1 MLRRVIEVTKTNE
14 VLLDPRRWRALAVV
28 LSATFM
34 ALLDSFIVNVAIPS
48 IQSDLQASASDIQ
61 FILAGYTL
69 AYAVLLITGSRLGDM
84 FGRKRLFL
92 SGMLGFVV
100 ASALCGAAPSAM
112 YLILFRVLQG
122 VTSAAMMP
130 QVLAIIQVSFPEN
143 EKAKAIGL
151 YGAIIGIA
159 TVSGQL
165 LGGYLISQNLFDW
178 GWRSVFLVN
187 VSIGVIALLAGIPLL
202 QESRNPAARRLDL
215 TGALIL
221 TASLLALAFPLVQGR
236 EAGWPVWSFIMLAC
250 FPVGLT
256 RFIIY
261 ERKLLENGKSPLLA
275 PSLFR
280 DRSFSLGISLILVF
294 YAIASALFFTLAV
307 MLQQGFG
314 YSALISGLTYLP
326 LGIGFFLASLASPK
340 LVSKFGPAVLLVGA
354 IVTAI
359 GIGYTL
365 EIVHHYGG
373 HLVWNA
379 LWPSLFVIGIGQGTC
394 AAPFIGTILSK
405 VHQENIG
412 AASGVLTTTTQLS
425 TALGVGFVGIFF
437 YRALEIS
444 FDLPDAHARYAHAFT
459 VALEFVLILCMI
471 YAFLLIFLMKAGR
484 RRQPEKAM
492 RASGQRG

>member
-1 MLRRVIEVTKTNE
+1 MLKKVIKVTKTNE
-14 VLLDPRRWRALAVV
+14 APLDPRRWWALAVV

-92 SGMLGFVV
+92 SGMLGFVI
-100 ASALCGAAPSAM
+100 ASALCGMASSAM

-122 VTSAAMMP
+122 VTAAAMMP
-130 QVLAIIQVSFPEN
+130 QVLAMIQVSFPEN

-151 YGAIIGIA
+151 YGATIGIA

-165 LGGYLISQNLFDW
+165 LGGYLISQNLLDL

-187 VSIGVIALLAGIPLL
+187 VPIGVIALLAGIPLL

-236 EAGWPVWSFIMLAC
+236 EAGWPTWSFILLAC
-250 FPVGLT
+250 FPICLT
-256 RFIIY
+256 LFIIY

-314 YSALISGLTYLP
+314 YSALTSGLTYLP

-340 LVSKFGPAVLLVGA
+340 LVGKFGPAVLLAGA
-354 IVTAI
+354 VITAV

-365 EIVHHYGG
+365 EIVHHDGG

-379 LWPSLFVIGIGQGTC
+379 LWPSLFIIGVGQGTC
-394 AAPFIGTILSK
+394 AAPLIGTILSK
-405 VHQENIG
+405 VRQENIG

-425 TALGVGFVGIFF
+425 TALGVCFVGIFF
-437 YRALEIS
+437 YRALDIS
-444 FDLPDAHARYAHAFT
+444 DLPDAHARYAHAFT
-459 VALEFVLILCMI
+459 VALEFVLILSAI
-471 YAFLLIFLMKAGR
+471 YAFLLIFLMKAGQ
-484 RRQPEKAM
+484 RRQPE
-492 RASGQRG
+492 RAVRTSEQRG

>member
-1 MLRRVIEVTKTNE
+1 MTKTNRE
-14 VLLDPRRWRALAVV
+14 LIDPRRWWALAVV
-28 LSATFM
+28 LAATFM

-48 IQSDLQASASDIQ
+48 IQSDLRASASDIQ

-69 AYAVLLITGSRLGDM
+69 VYAVLLITGSRLGDM

-92 SGMLGFVV
+92 TGMLGFVV
-100 ASALCGAAPSAM
+100 ASALCGVAPSAPF
-112 YLILFRVLQG
+112 LILFRVLQG
-122 VTSAAMMP
+122 VTAAAMMP
-130 QVLAIIQVSFPEN
+130 QVLAMIQVSFPEN

-151 YGAIIGIA
+151 YGATIGIA

-165 LGGYLISQNLFDW
+165 LGGYLISQNLFDL

-187 VSIGVIALLAGIPLL
+187 VPIGVAALLAGIPLL

-215 TGALIL
+215 AGALLL

-236 EAGWPVWSFIMLAC
+236 EAGWPVWSFILLTC

-256 RFIIY
+256 LFIIY
-261 ERKLLENGKSPLLA
+261 ERKILENGKSPLLA

-314 YSALISGLTYLP
+314 YSALTSGLTYLP

-340 LVSKFGPAVLLVGA
+340 LVSKFRPAVLLVGA
-354 IVTAI
+354 IITVG

-365 EIVHHYGG
+365 EIVHHDGG
-373 HLVWNA
+373 HLVWMA
-379 LWPSLFVIGIGQGTC
+379 LWPSLFVIGVGQGAC
-394 AAPFIGTILSK
+394 AAPLIGTILSK
-405 VHQENIG
+405 VRQANIG
-412 AASGVLTTTTQLS
+412 AASGVLTTATQLS
-425 TALGVGFVGIFF
+425 TALGVCFVGIFF
-437 YRALEIS
+437 YRALNIS
-444 FDLPDAHARYAHAFT
+444 DLPGTHARYAHAFT
-459 VALEFVLILCMI
+459 VALVFVLILSVI
-471 YAFLLIFLMKAGR
+471 YAFLLIFLMKAGQ
-484 RRQPEKAM
+484 RRQPEKAVS
-492 RASGQRG
+492 ASGQRG

>member
-1 MLRRVIEVTKTNE
+1 
-14 VLLDPRRWRALAVV
+14 
-28 LSATFM
+28 M

-48 IQSDLQASASDIQ
+48 IQSDLQASASGIQ

-69 AYAVLLITGSRLGDM
+69 AYAVLLITGSRLGDL

-100 ASALCGAAPSAM
+100 ASALCGAAPSAA

-122 VTSAAMMP
+122 VTAAAMMP
-130 QVLAIIQVSFPEN
+130 QVLAMIHVSFPEH

-151 YGAIIGIA
+151 YGATIGIA

-165 LGGYLISQNLFDW
+165 LGGALIGQDLFGL

-187 VSIGVIALLAGIPLL
+187 VPIGVIALLAGIPLL

-215 TGALIL
+215 TGALLL

-236 EAGWPVWSFIMLAC
+236 EAGWPVWSFILLAC
-250 FPVGLT
+250 FPVCLT
-256 RFIIY
+256 LFIIY
-261 ERKLLENGKSPLLA
+261 ERSLLKNGKSPLLS

-280 DRSFSLGISLILVF
+280 DRSFSLGMSLILVF

-314 YSALISGLTYLP
+314 YSAMTSGLTYLP

-340 LVSKFGPAVLLVGA
+340 LVSRFGPAILLIGA
-354 IVTAI
+354 IITAG
-359 GIGYTL
+359 GIGYTWGV
-365 EIVHHYGG
+365 VHLDGG
-373 HLVWNA
+373 HLVWYA
-379 LWPSLFVIGIGQGTC
+379 LWPSLFVIGVGQGTC
-394 AAPFIGTILSK
+394 AAPLIGTILSK
-405 VHQENIG
+405 VRQENIG

-425 TALGVGFVGIFF
+425 TALGVCFVGIFF
-437 YRALEIS
+437 YRAL
-444 FDLPDAHARYAHAFT
+444 DMAGGPDAHARYAHAFT
-459 VALEFVLILCMI
+459 VALVFVLVLSAM
-471 YAFLLIFLMKAGR
+471 YALLLLFFMRAGQ
-484 RRQPEKAM
+484 RRQQSSTKSMP
-492 RASGQRG
+492 G